1 MTQSN
6 QAYSYLFERPRDLI
20 EQFIHQAEKV
30 VVGKREVIEKAF
42 IAILCGGHI
51 LLEDVPG
58 VGKTLLAK
66 TLAGIVGCSFKR
78 IQFTPDLMPGDVTG
92 VTVFNQKSTE
102 FEFRPG
108 PIMTNLVLADEIN
121 RTSPRTQAA
130 LLEAMEERSV
140 TVDGRTYPLPEP
152 FILLATQN
160 PLDFEGTMPLPEAQ
174 MDRFFMRLH
183 MGYPDKRQEAAM
195 LGNLHGKHPIG
206 SIKPVI
212 VSEELILL
220 QNEVRDVHVDD
231 SLKQYIVSLAQAT
244 REDPDILLGA
254 SPRASFALMRASQA
268 QAWVLGRTYV
278 IPDDIKMM
286 LEPVLAHRLVL
297 KPDARLA
304 GKSVGEILQFLSEN
318 ISVPQIG
325 QTVIRED
332 AAAASEGAAV
342 RKKVFW

>member
-1 MTQSN
+1 MTQSK
-6 QAYSYLFERPRDLI
+6 QGYSYLFERPQALI
-20 EQFIHQAEKV
+20 EHLIHQAEKV
-30 VVGKREVIEKAF
+30 VVGKREVIEKAL

-66 TLAGIVGCSFKR
+66 TLAGTVGCAFKR

-92 VTVFNQKSTE
+92 VTVFNQKTSE

-108 PIMTNLVLADEIN
+108 PIITNLVLADEIN
-121 RTSPRTQAA
+121 RAAPRTQAA

-183 MGYPDKRQEAAM
+183 MGYPDKQQETAM
-195 LGNLHGKHPIG
+195 LGNLQVKHPIDT
-206 SIKPVI
+206 IKPVI

-220 QNEVRDVHVDD
+220 QNEVREVHVDE

-244 REDPDILLGA
+244 REHPDILLGA
-254 SPRASFALMRASQA
+254 SPRASLALMRASQA
-268 QAWVLGRTYV
+268 QAWVLGRSYV
-278 IPDDIKMM
+278 IPDDIKAM
-286 LEPVLAHRLVL
+286 LEPVFAHRLVL
-297 KPDARLA
+297 KPDARLI
-304 GKSVGEILQFLSEN
+304 GTSVRETLRLLSEH
-318 ISVPQIG
+318 ISLPQIG
-325 QTVIRED
+325 HAGNREG
-332 AAAASEGAAV
+332 AAAAAEGAAV